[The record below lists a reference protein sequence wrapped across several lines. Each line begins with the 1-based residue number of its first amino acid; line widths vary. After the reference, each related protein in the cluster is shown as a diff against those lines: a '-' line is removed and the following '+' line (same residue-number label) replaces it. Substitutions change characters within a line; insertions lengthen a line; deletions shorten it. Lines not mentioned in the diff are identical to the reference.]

1 MADMVRED
9 HDQAYTVVLA
19 EQTQSQKHEE
29 FSGQKVYEMM
39 LALFTEK
46 RDRIY
51 QERESKIERLAE
63 EKTEWY
69 RLLALQKG
77 EPMQFHIE
85 KLVYDKD
92 VEKLKKVNAHLTE
105 QNRFESDALNPDKV
119 VIREGL
125 VKQNDQQLTKLIE
138 EKLRKD
144 DPTQSSTNVH
154 SPAKHGRR
162 KTKGTAA

>member
-1 MADMVRED
+1 
-9 HDQAYTVVLA
+9 
-19 EQTQSQKHEE
+19 
-29 FSGQKVYEMM
+29 M

-51 QERESKIERLAE
+51 RERESKIERLAE

-125 VKQNDQQLTKLIE
+125 VKQNDQ
-138 EKLRKD
+138 
-144 DPTQSSTNVH
+144 
-154 SPAKHGRR
+154 
-162 KTKGTAA
+162 